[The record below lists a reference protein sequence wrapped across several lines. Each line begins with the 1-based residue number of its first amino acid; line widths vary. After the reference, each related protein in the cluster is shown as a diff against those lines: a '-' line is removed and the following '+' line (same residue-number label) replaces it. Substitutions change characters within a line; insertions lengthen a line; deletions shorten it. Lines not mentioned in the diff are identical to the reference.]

1 MRLRAAVLLTMLMV
15 SLVSAEDFSTSE
27 EEVDDRDKRQTQTYF
42 TSGLSGVNFR
52 PTPKPQPF
60 AGGPI
65 PQNSIPRFQVQ
76 VGEELTDLL
85 DSRSC

>member
-15 SLVSAEDFSTSE
+15 SLVSAEDFSTAE

>member
-1 MRLRAAVLLTMLMV
+1 MRLRGAVLLTMLMV
-15 SLVSAEDFSTSE
+15 SLVSAEDFSTAE

-60 AGGPI
+60 AGPI

-76 VGEELTDLL
+76 VGEELIDLL
-85 DSRSC
+85 DSRS